1 MGNGR
6 QKVTSAQVQEYLTG
20 TKATIKDVAA
30 KFVVTSATAR
40 KHVLGLVKNNVVI
53 KEGVRPLGGRGR
65 SPDLYTVGSTTG
77 VVTPAPAAST
87 VETPVTTTEAAT
99 TPAAA

>member
-6 QKVTSAQVQEYLTG
+6 QKVTSDQVKEYLTG
-20 TKATIKDVAA
+20 NKATIKDVAA
-30 KFVVTSATAR
+30 KFSVTSATAR
-40 KHVLGLVKNNVVI
+40 KHVLGLVKNNLVR
-53 KEGVRPLGGRGR
+53 KDGVRPLGARGR

-77 VVTPAPAAST
+77 VVTPVAST
-87 VETPVTTTEAAT
+87 VETPVATTTEAAT